1 MNIVTVKETFR
12 KFAIEH
18 GFADEI
24 VIDNDKYSELSEITG
39 CFQDEN
45 GDWVVYD
52 TDERGKPFNVE
63 KHTSQEKA
71 FIKIAKRFGVE
82 EEYISII
89 THEDKFPDRVVTFDG
104 SSGDCTPKYR
114 SRRIVYDNL
123 NPTDII
129 DVFYL

>member
-1 MNIVTVKETFR
+1 MKEAFR

-24 VIDNDKYSELSEITG
+24 VIDNDTYSELSEITG

-89 THEDKFPDRVVTFDG
+89 THEDKFPDRTVTFDG
-104 SSGDCTPKYR
+104 PPSDCTPKYR
-114 SRRIVYDNL
+114 SRRIVYDNY